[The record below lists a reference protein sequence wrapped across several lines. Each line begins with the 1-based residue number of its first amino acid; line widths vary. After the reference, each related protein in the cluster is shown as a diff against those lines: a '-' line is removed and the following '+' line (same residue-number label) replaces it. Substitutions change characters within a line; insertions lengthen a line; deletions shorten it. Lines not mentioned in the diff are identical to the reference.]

1 MTWNEQFRNGHPAM
15 AQPAIDRDPGA
26 FGKEPVIGETPKNFY
41 ATRLAFPRF
50 AWKRILDFLLSSF
63 FLIALLPVLIAIVV
77 LIRMTSRGP
86 AILTQVRY
94 GQGGKLFNMYKFRT
108 MIVEATDA
116 SALTQTI
123 ANDPRVT
130 PFGRFLRRTNL
141 DELPQLFNVLS
152 GHMSL
157 VGPRPHPPGMRA
169 GGMLYEALVPDYFD
183 RLRVKPG
190 ITGLAQVNGYRGPT
204 LDAGIAT
211 RRIELD
217 NTYVRNFSIRLDL
230 DIIARTVMREMGGG
244 GTGF

>member
-1 MTWNEQFRNGHPAM
+1 M
-15 AQPAIDRDPGA
+15 AQSAPSRDHVMIS
-26 FGKEPVIGETPKNFY
+26 KELVIGEIPQNFY
-41 ATRLAFPRF
+41 TRRFAFPRF
-50 AWKRILDFLLSSF
+50 AWKRVLDVSLSSA
-63 FLIALLPVLIAIVV
+63 FLVALFPILLAIVV
-77 LIRMTSRGP
+77 LIRTTSRGP

-116 SALTQTI
+116 SALTQTV

-130 PFGRFLRRTNL
+130 RFGRVLRRTNL
-141 DELPQLFNVLS
+141 DELPQLFNVFA

-169 GGMLYEALVPDYFD
+169 GGMLYEELVPDYFA

-190 ITGLAQVNGYRGPT
+190 ITGLAQVKGYRGPT
-204 LDAGIAT
+204 IDAAIAT

-217 NTYVRNFSIRLDL
+217 NSYVRDFSIRLDL